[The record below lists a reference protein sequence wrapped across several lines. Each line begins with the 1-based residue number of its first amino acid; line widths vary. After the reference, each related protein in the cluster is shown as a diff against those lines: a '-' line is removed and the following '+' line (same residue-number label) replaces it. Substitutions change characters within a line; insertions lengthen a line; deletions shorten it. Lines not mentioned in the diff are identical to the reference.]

1 MTFDLRMSGPM
12 DILDEPHCPIPLEKM
27 ALLLG
32 RDESSLDSMIDR
44 MPNDTRAQLA
54 VYCFGRC
61 HTREAGFRIARRCE
75 KQDLTRVA
83 GLVGAALFA
92 QSREPVAPAVAHWN
106 PKPKVTLA
114 RPLDQDRAH

>member
-1 MTFDLRMSGPM
+1 M
-12 DILDEPHCPIPLEKM
+12 DVPNEPHCPIPLDNM

-32 RDESSLDSMIDR
+32 RDEPSLDSMIDKL
-44 MPNDTRAQLA
+44 PNDMRAQLA

-92 QSREPVAPAVAHWN
+92 QSREPVVPSASQWN
-106 PKPKVTLA
+106 PQSRAAFA
-114 RPLDQDRAH
+114 RVRADSPDH

>member
-1 MTFDLRMSGPM
+1 MISAM
-12 DILDEPHCPIPLEKM
+12 DRLNEPHCPISLEKM

-32 RDESSLDSMIDR
+32 RDEPSLDSMIEKL
-44 MPNDTRAQLA
+44 PNDTRAQLA

-61 HTREAGFRIARRCE
+61 HTREAGLRIARRCE

-92 QSREPVAPAVAHWN
+92 QSREPIAPTASQWN
-106 PKPKVTLA
+106 PQA
-114 RPLDQDRAH
+114 RAAFAQVRAGSREH

>member
-1 MTFDLRMSGPM
+1 M
-12 DILDEPHCPIPLEKM
+12 DVLSEPHCPIPLEKM

-32 RDESSLDSMIDR
+32 RDDPSLDSMIDKL
-44 MPNDTRAQLA
+44 PSETRAKLA

-83 GLVGAALFA
+83 GLVGAALFT
-92 QSREPVAPAVAHWN
+92 QSREPAAPIVAAWN
-106 PKPKVTLA
+106 AGLKVSLA
-114 RPLDQDRAH
+114 QPLC